1 MKLKLLYCP
10 LVILILILLG
20 RPQSANAQTISPL
33 GDEPLVVRI
42 YFADQ
47 ADLNELANTLD
58 VWEVQHSADPEQ
70 RYLVAQ
76 LWPDQLAALRQAGR
90 RVVVDAAKTALLTP
104 AVVDAAQQTAGI
116 PGFACYRTVE
126 ETYTSLAKLAVDHPA
141 LAAWIDIGDS
151 WEKSQPGGATG
162 YDLNTLVLTNQSQP
176 GPKPKFFL
184 IAAIHAREYA
194 TAELATR
201 FAEQLVAGYNV
212 DPDLT
217 WLLDYT
223 EIHILAQ
230 ANPDGRKMAE
240 TGQSWRKNT
249 DRDDGCNVPSNW
261 GVDLNRNSSF
271 KWKMGGSSA
280 NACDLTYH
288 GPAMKSEPET
298 QAIEDY
304 ATALFA
310 DQRGPNDTD
319 VVPANTAGL
328 FISLHSYGG
337 LVLYPWGWTTIPAPN
352 RQQLETLGRRFGYFN
367 GYAVCNAPV
376 CLYNTSGT
384 TDDFTYGALGVA
396 SYTFEV
402 GDFFFES
409 CNAFTN
415 DILPQNLAALFYAAK
430 ATRLPY
436 QAPAGPDSLPVVVTP
451 SLVLS
456 GTQLLLHATADD
468 TRFDSNGWG
477 NEPTQAIV
485 AARYSIDAPSWISG
499 TQTYSMTASAGQ
511 FSGPVAAVQA
521 TIDTTGWSLGR
532 HLVFVES
539 QDAAGN
545 WGVPSAAFVD
555 VAEQAYGVALSGD
568 DQSGAIG
575 FGNTLAYR
583 LTVTNTG
590 LVSDSFA
597 VTVTPSV
604 WPVSAP
610 EQIGPL
616 APLASADF
624 TVTVQVPPTATVGM
638 TDTVTITV
646 ASQAEPA
653 QQRTRRLTTQVI
665 DYPLFFPIIVY
676 RLGDVFV
683 DKE

>member
-1 MKLKLLYCP
+1 MKLKLLYCS

-20 RPQSANAQTISPL
+20 RPQSANAQTISSL

-76 LWPDQLAALRQAGR
+76 LWPAQLAALRQAGR

-104 AVVDAAQQTAGI
+104 DVVDAAQQTAGI

-162 YDLNTLVLTNQSQP
+162 YDLNTLVLTNQSKP

-212 DPDLT
+212 DPDIT

-240 TGQSWRKNT
+240 MGQSWRKNT

-298 QAIEDY
+298 QALEDY
-304 ATALFA
+304 ATTIFG

-319 VVPANTAGL
+319 VAPTTTPGL

-337 LVLYPWGWTTIPAPN
+337 LVLYPWGWTTLPAPN
-352 RQQLETLGRRFGYFN
+352 LQQFETLGRKFGYFN

-436 QAPAGPDSLPVVVTP
+436 QAPAGPDSLQVVVTP

-456 GTQLLLHATADD
+456 GTQLLLQATADD

-485 AARYSIDAPSWISG
+485 AARYSVDAPAWISG
-499 TQTYSMTASAGQ
+499 TQAYSMTASAGQ

-532 HLVFVES
+532 HLLFVES

-545 WGVPSAAFVD
+545 WGVPSAVFVD

-575 FGNTLAYR
+575 FGNPLAYR

-597 VTVTPSV
+597 VTVTRSV

-624 TVTVQVPPTATVGM
+624 TVTIQVPLTATVG
-638 TDTVTITV
+638 TTNTVTITV

-665 DYPLFFPIIVY
+665 NYPLFFPIIVY

-683 DKE
+683 DKK

>member
-1 MKLKLLYCP
+1 MKIKLLYSP

-20 RPQSANAQTISPL
+20 RPQSAHAQAVSTP
-33 GDEPLVVRI
+33 DAAPMVVRI

-58 VWEVQHSADPEQ
+58 VWEVQHSADPAQ

-90 RVVVDAAKTALLTP
+90 RIVVDAAKTALLTP

-126 ETYTSLAKLAVDHPA
+126 ETYTSLAKLATDYPT
-141 LAAWIDIGDS
+141 LATWIDIGDS
-151 WEKSQPGGATG
+151 WEKTQPGGAPG
-162 YDLNTLVLTNQSQP
+162 YDLHTLILTNQANPQ
-176 GPKPKFFL
+176 PKPKLFL

-201 FAEQLVAGYNV
+201 FAEQLVADYNV
-212 DPDLT
+212 DPDIT

-249 DRDDGCNVPSNW
+249 DRDDGCAVPSSW

-271 KWKMGGSSA
+271 KWKMGGSSS

-298 QAIEDY
+298 LAIEDY
-304 ATALFA
+304 ATTIFA
-310 DQRGPNDTD
+310 DQRGPNDAD
-319 VVPANTAGL
+319 AAPATTEGL

-337 LVLYPWGWTTIPAPN
+337 LVLYPWGWTTLPAPN
-352 RQQLETLGRRFGYFN
+352 LTQLATLGRKFGYFN
-367 GYAVCNAPV
+367 GYEVCNAPV

-384 TDDFTYGALGVA
+384 TDDFTYGVLGVA

-402 GDFFFES
+402 GSFFFES
-409 CNAFTN
+409 CNAFTVN
-415 DILPQNLAALFYAAK
+415 ILPQNLAALRYAAK

-436 QAPAGPDSLPVVVTP
+436 QTPAGPDALQVAVTP

-456 GTQLLLHATADD
+456 GTSFLLHASADD
-468 TRFDSNGWG
+468 TRYDSNGWG
-477 NEPTQAIV
+477 SEATQTIV
-485 AARYSIDAPSWISG
+485 AARYSLDAPAWISG
-499 TQTYSMTASAGQ
+499 TQTYSMTATDGQ
-511 FSGPVAAVQA
+511 FSGPIEAIQA
-521 TIDTTGWSLGR
+521 TVDTTGWSLGR
-532 HLVFVES
+532 HMIFVES

-545 WGVPSAAFVD
+545 WGPPSAAFVN
-555 VAEQAYGVALSGD
+555 VAEKAAGVALSNGE
-568 DQSGAIG
+568 QPSAVGAG
-575 FGNTLAYR
+575 SRLDYR

-590 LVSDSFA
+590 LVADSFA

-610 EQIGPL
+610 VQIGPL
-616 APLASADF
+616 APLASAVL
-624 TVTVQVPPTATVGM
+624 TITVQVPPTATIGM

-646 ASQAEPA
+646 ASQTDPI
-653 QQRTRRLTTQVI
+653 QQQTRRLVTQVI
-665 DYPLFFPIIVY
+665 EYSFFFPVMGY
-676 RLGDVFV
+676 REAEVFV
-683 DKE
+683 DP